1 MSHQEHYTPYLKET
15 HILPI
20 EKRIEFKAC
29 LTAYKIVWETA
40 PEDLQDRV
48 PMDDEI
54 DNGRSMRSNAT
65 LDRLKL
71 RYPKFTSLN
80 AKSRLRKRQP
90 SVFLPD
96 LWNQLPLS
104 LRSLESVTDFK
115 AQLKTRLFVEAF
127 GED

>member
-1 MSHQEHYTPYLKET
+1 M
-15 HILPI
+15 
-20 EKRIEFKAC
+20 RGN
-29 LTAYKIVWETA
+29 VVV
-40 PEDLQDRV
+40 RV
-48 PMDDEI
+48 SDDT
-54 DNGRSMRSNAT
+54 SSN
-65 LDRLKL
+65 
-71 RYPKFTSLN
+71 FFVNITSLN

-127 GED
+127 GKD